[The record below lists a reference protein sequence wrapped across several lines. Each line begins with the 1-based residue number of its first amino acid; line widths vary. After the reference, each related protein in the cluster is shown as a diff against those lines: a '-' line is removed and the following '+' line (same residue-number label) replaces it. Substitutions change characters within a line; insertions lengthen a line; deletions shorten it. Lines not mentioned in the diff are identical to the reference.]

1 MLNFECMGEIASL
14 RYFKDLS
21 IGEYFTWHNSTN
33 LCIKVS
39 DMCYYDININ
49 KLFTIYNTTFGE
61 DNTRIKMDIWKNHY
75 NENSKIRK
83 VTFENYT
90 IKWRYE
96 K

>member
-1 MLNFECMGEIASL
+1 MLKFECMGKIASL

-21 IGEYFTWHNSTN
+21 IGEYFTWYNSTD

-39 DMCYYDININ
+39 DMCYYDINTN
-49 KLFTIYNTTFGE
+49 ALLTIYNTTSTE
-61 DNTRIKMDIWKNHY
+61 DNIMIEMDIWESHY
-75 NENSKIRK
+75 NENSEIRK
-83 VTFENYT
+83 VTFEDCT